1 MGGSDEAAAVSRS
14 PLPPAKRR
22 SGDRV
27 VSLQCPY
34 CPRVVTGDPSRSI
47 RTNYNRHLLT
57 HTKERPYRCEFC
69 LAQFTTST
77 NRRRHVL
84 RLHPE
89 LLATWSTASAAAS
102 PPPERHVEGG
112 NENDKAD
119 ADAAAAVEAGAT
131 SEAVGFA
138 CRFCGTEF
146 TCKGSRTLHERR
158 CPARPYPPRV
168 FATSSSLTTSGAN
181 LAAPATEQ
189 TGDMADTIFLCP
201 NCEQELSSRQQVK
214 RHLRCYCPFRDDAFA
229 SYSDDDDGQEGVQL
243 GRLSRTKRSRRILM
257 KRGAGAAEHPS
268 GRPRHDEVNMGTMA
282 GVPPSALRAV
292 EAAPSVTH
300 GHLQTVT
307 TVICPYDGC
316 MSTFASRTRWLAHV
330 ARRHPRE
337 LVREM

>member
-1 MGGSDEAAAVSRS
+1 MDGSDEAAAASRPPS
-14 PLPPAKRR
+14 PPAKRR
-22 SGDRV
+22 RGERV

-34 CPRVVTGDPSRSI
+34 CPRVVTGVPSRSI

-57 HTKERPYRCEFC
+57 HTKERPYQCEFC

-89 LLATWSTASAAAS
+89 LLATWSTTAAAAAS
-102 PPPERHVEGG
+102 SQPETPVSVGG
-112 NENDKAD
+112 ANSKSE
-119 ADAAAAVEAGAT
+119 ADAAAGAEAEAT

-138 CRFCGTEF
+138 CRFCAAAF

-168 FATSSSLTTSGAN
+168 LATSSSPTPSPST
-181 LAAPATEQ
+181 LAAPTGEQ
-189 TGDMADTIFLCP
+189 AGDPADTVFLCP

-229 SYSDDDDGQEGVQL
+229 SYSDDGEDDDGDGD
-243 GRLSRTKRSRRILM
+243 GRAGGQPGRPSRTKRSRRILQ
-257 KRGAGAAEHPS
+257 KRGAGSAEHSS
-268 GRPRHDEVNMGTMA
+268 GQPRHDGAHAYAVA
-282 GVPPSALRAV
+282 VLSATPGR
-292 EAAPSVTH
+292 S
-300 GHLQTVT
+300 QTAT
-307 TVICPYDGC
+307 TVICPYDDC

-330 ARRHPRE
+330 ARRHPHE
-337 LVREM
+337 LVPEI